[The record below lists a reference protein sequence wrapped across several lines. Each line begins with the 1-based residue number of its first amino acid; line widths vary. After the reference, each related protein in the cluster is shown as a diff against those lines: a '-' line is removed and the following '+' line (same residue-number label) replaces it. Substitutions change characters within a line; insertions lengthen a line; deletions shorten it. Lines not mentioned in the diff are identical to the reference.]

1 MGLIVK
7 KQLLAILVASAT
19 SAPLAAQP
27 VQSALPT
34 LETLV
39 VVASRTETPLREVA
53 TSVSVLDETYI
64 EAQGFASLEDVLRS
78 LPAVTV
84 SNSGGQGKA
93 SSLSVRGESG
103 YRTLVRVDGVEI
115 TDPTVT
121 QPTAQV
127 QHLLSADVGRVELLR
142 GPQGMMYGAD
152 AGGVLNISTRRM
164 QGDPAIIASAEAGRH
179 DSENYHLGLGAGGE
193 RADYFVSAA
202 HSQTEGFNAHRE
214 DTELADNDGYDN
226 TTLHGRLGW
235 QLAEALRLQVVA
247 RSTEAEVEYDR
258 CGFPAVDDCLE
269 DFSQHNGRLSLSHD
283 TETLS
288 HELSYA
294 RTDIERANFTTG
306 EVSYEVEGSI
316 DKLELLGHAKLA
328 PVHGLVYGLEQRR
341 DQVGDNERDQWAV
354 FAEYQADIAERVF
367 LTAGARR
374 DDNDDFGAHNSY
386 RASAAYVLPLAAGEL
401 KFRSSYGTGFRAPS
415 LFEIDYNRAQNNPA
429 LAPLD
434 AETSEG
440 LDVGVSYH
448 GDAGLLLEA
457 VWFDQRI
464 EEEIVFDMVSFSGYL
479 QADGES
485 RSQGLELNTAV
496 PVSDTLVIDANYT
509 HIDASEADGEPRSRR
524 PEYTAHVSLLYAP
537 TEKLQTSLHLRAAG
551 ETEDSFSGT
560 TLDSYRVL
568 GASVHYQV
576 VPALTLYLRGENI
589 LDEDYAEVPGY
600 RTGGAAAYAGLKVRL

>member
-7 KQLLAILVASAT
+7 KTLLAILAASAA
-19 SAPLAAQP
+19 SASVSAQS
-27 VQSALPT
+27 VRSALPT
-34 LETLV
+34 LETIV

-53 TSVSVLDETYI
+53 ASVSVLDRQQI
-64 EAQGFASLEDVLRS
+64 DAQGFAALADVLRS

-121 QPTAQV
+121 QPGAQV
-127 QHLLSADVGRVELLR
+127 QHLLSGDVGRVELLR

-164 QGDPAIIASAEAGRH
+164 TGDFGLVASAEAGRY

-193 RADYFVSAA
+193 RMDYYISATR
-202 HSQTEGFNAHRE
+202 SETEGFNAHRE
-214 DTELADNDGYDN
+214 DTELADKDGYDN

-235 QLAEALRLQVVA
+235 QLADTLRLQLVA
-247 RSTEAEVEYDR
+247 RDTDAEFDR

-269 DFSQHNGRLSLSHD
+269 DFSQRNARVSLSHE
-283 TETLS
+283 TESLG
-288 HELSYA
+288 HELSYTN
-294 RTDIERANFTTG
+294 TDIERTNYTAG
-306 EVSYEVEGSI
+306 GVSYAVEGSI
-316 DKLELLGHAKLA
+316 DKLELLGQAQLTS
-328 PVHGLVYGLEQRR
+328 VHGLVYGLDQRR
-341 DQVGDNERDQWAV
+341 DQVSDNDRDQWGV
-354 FAEYQADIAERVF
+354 FLEYQAELADHFF

-374 DDNDDFGAHNSY
+374 DDNDDFDAHTSY
-386 RASAAYVLPLAAGEL
+386 RASAAYVLPFAAGEL

-415 LFEIDYNRAQNNPA
+415 LFEIDYNRSQENPA

-448 GDAGLLLEA
+448 GGSGLMVEA

-464 EEEIVFDMVSFSGYL
+464 DQEIVFDMVNFSGYL
-479 QADGES
+479 QASGES

-496 PVSDTLVIDANYT
+496 PVSDSLVINANYT
-509 HIDASEADGEPRSRR
+509 HIDAGEADGEPRSRR
-524 PEYTAHVSLLYAP
+524 PDYTAYVSLLYAP
-537 TEKLQTSLHLRAAG
+537 TAKLKTSLHLRAEG
-551 ETEDSFSGT
+551 DTVDSYSGT
-560 TLDSYRVL
+560 RLDSYQVL
-568 GASVHYQV
+568 GASVHYEV
-576 VPALTLYLRGENI
+576 LPALTVYLRGENI
-589 LDEDYAEVPGY
+589 LDEDYTEVPGY
-600 RTGGAAAYAGLKVRL
+600 RTAGAAAYAGVKVRL